1 MSASPAR
8 IAANRRNARKS
19 TGPRTAKGK
28 AVASRNACKHGLLSR
43 ILPDRVIVN
52 AQRFY
57 KALCSEHAPK
67 TRLEAYCVHAMALA
81 LAKMIMADEAECDLL
96 NNNKPATVILELS
109 RIVAYRD
116 LFERD
121 FIRAHKML
129 LRIKNKTNPIAPHE
143 PPGTKNKTNP
153 TEPEE
158 TPRPASKTMPISSTN
173 RIRRARACR
182 HARPASLLTLPRV
195 KIELLM
201 PAEIEQI
208 TRLQNLDGKIAAMER
223 EVAALPKHIAKIEKA
238 LDIHLRRVEA
248 DRAALTANQRE
259 RKSAEEDIKTQQ
271 QKISKLRDQMLGA
284 KNNDQYRAFQHE
296 IEFCEAEIKRSED
309 RILELMGEAEPL
321 DANAKKA
328 ETALK
333 EEKLQVEA
341 EQSKARECTA
351 RDRKWL
357 DEMKAERKTIV
368 SGIKPQVYSIYE
380 RIRKKWHGIAIAE
393 AIGER
398 CSACQISLRPQFF
411 QDLKKGDQLMFCES
425 CGRILYYNPPVRFD
439 HDIAATAAPTV

>member
-1 MSASPAR
+1 
-8 IAANRRNARKS
+8 
-19 TGPRTAKGK
+19 
-28 AVASRNACKHGLLSR
+28 
-43 ILPDRVIVN
+43 
-52 AQRFY
+52 
-57 KALCSEHAPK
+57 
-67 TRLEAYCVHAMALA
+67 
-81 LAKMIMADEAECDLL
+81 
-96 NNNKPATVILELS
+96 
-109 RIVAYRD
+109 
-116 LFERD
+116 
-121 FIRAHKML
+121 
-129 LRIKNKTNPIAPHE
+129 
-143 PPGTKNKTNP
+143 
-153 TEPEE
+153 
-158 TPRPASKTMPISSTN
+158 
-173 RIRRARACR
+173 
-182 HARPASLLTLPRV
+182 
-195 KIELLM
+195 M

-393 AIGER
+393 AVGER